1 MAIKEILSGIAMLLT
16 FIAFAPYIRSVLNGT
31 VKPHIFS
38 WAIWGI
44 TTCSVFF
51 AQLADNGGAG
61 AWAIGFSGSITLFI
75 AILAYNKR
83 GDISITPSDWAF
95 FSAALAALPIWFF
108 TNNPIWA
115 VMVLTTVDLL
125 GFGPTIRK
133 TWHHPY
139 SESLTFMVLFLL
151 RNLLV
156 LTALEHY
163 SVTTALFPAA
173 VAAALTG
180 LIVMMVWRRNQI

>member
-1 MAIKEILSGIAMLLT
+1 MAIKDILSGIAMLLT

-44 TTCSVFF
+44 TTSSVFF

-115 VMVLTTVDLL
+115 VIVLTTVDLL

-173 VAAALTG
+173 VAAALAG
-180 LIVMMVWRRNQI
+180 LIAMMVWRRAKT